1 MEYEREVL
9 KNGTAVF
16 ISKNHRFGTDAMLL
30 SGFCRP
36 KRQEAAADLCSG
48 CGILALRWHDLGH
61 RGRCEAVELC
71 GEGSRLLAAAC
82 AQNGIGHIR
91 PVTADL
97 RQFGL
102 DAPQCFDFVGC
113 NPPYFNAGRKS
124 PDPVRAAARHE
135 GSCTLRD
142 AAECAARLLRYGGRF
157 ALCGKPQRLAET
169 LCLLHELGLEP
180 KRLAL
185 VKKTPRSLPALFLCE
200 AKKGGRPGLQFMPD
214 LLTGEGA
221 GGYDDTVVLAQD
233 RDFPGGILD
242 G

>member
-1 MEYEREVL
+1 MHCERETL
-9 KNGTAVF
+9 QNGTVVL
-16 ISKNHRFGTDAMLL
+16 ISKDHRFGTDAMLL

-36 KRQEAAADLCSG
+36 RRDEAAADLCSG

-71 GEGSRLLAAAC
+71 AEGSQLLADAC
-82 AQNGIGHIR
+82 AQNGIAHIR

-97 RQFGL
+97 RGFAL
-102 DAPQCFDFVGC
+102 DAPQAFDLVGC
-113 NPPYFNAGRKS
+113 NPPYFCAGRPS

-157 ALCGKPQRLAET
+157 ALCGRPQRLAET

-185 VKKTPRSLPALFLCE
+185 VKKEPRSLPALFLCE
-200 AKKGGRPGLQFMPD
+200 AKKGGRPGLKFEPD

-221 GGYDDTVVLAQD
+221 GGYDDITG
-233 RDFPGGILD
+233 P
-242 G
+242 

>member
-1 MEYEREVL
+1 MDCERETL
-9 KNGTAVF
+9 QNGTVVL
-16 ISKNHRFGTDAMLL
+16 ISKAHRFGTDAMLL
-30 SGFCRP
+30 SSFCRP
-36 KRQEAAADLCSG
+36 KRDESAADLCSG

-71 GEGSRLLAAAC
+71 AEGSELLSAAC
-82 AQNGIGHIR
+82 AQNGIRHIH

-97 RQFGL
+97 RGFAQ
-102 DAPQCFDFVGC
+102 DAPQSFDLAAC
-113 NPPYFNAGRKS
+113 NPPYFTAGRPS

-157 ALCGKPQRLAET
+157 ALCGRPQRLAET
-169 LCLLHELGLEP
+169 LCLLHGLGLEP

-185 VKKTPRSLPALFLCE
+185 VKKEPRSLPALFLCE
-200 AKKGGRPGLQFMPD
+200 AKKGGRPGLKFEPD

-221 GGYDDTVVLAQD
+221 GGYDDTA
-233 RDFPGGILD
+233 GS
-242 G
+242 